1 MIQVPSTE
9 NYAMALL
16 HLRILFTSRSNK
28 AMSTANA
35 NVVDVPGIVLKK
47 RVCVW
52 GGGGGIVYPYKTRQ

>member
-16 HLRILFTSRSNK
+16 HLRILFTSRSNN

-35 NVVDVPGIVLKK
+35 NVVDGPGIVSKK
-47 RVCVW
+47 KK
-52 GGGGGIVYPYKTRQ
+52 GGGIVYPYKTRQ